1 MSAATDR
8 SARIPVL
15 LNARAGGA
23 GQREV
28 GARVQ
33 QLFADRGLV
42 ADVTW
47 LDPRRALLAEVRDA
61 VRGAC
66 LVVAGGGDGTINSV
80 ASALDGSAT
89 RLGVLPLGT
98 LNHFA
103 KDLGIPIDLED
114 AVGVIAA
121 GATRRVDVGEVNGR
135 IFLNNSSIGVYPSIV
150 QAREALQQAGHRKW
164 VALAIAAAR
173 VLRRQ
178 RRISVRMQ
186 ADGRSSTWRTPFVM
200 VGNNEYD
207 ATGLRLAG
215 RSHLDTGRLF
225 AYVAPQSRVRDLPK
239 AIALESF
246 GRLIHRGP
254 RISAQF
260 QMISAS
266 ELWIDADGPRTVRLA
281 IDGEVIAAALPLH
294 YRSRAGAL
302 HVCCPVA

>member
-225 AYVAPQSRVRDLPK
+225 AYEHEGAVKFNVPLVAPV
-239 AIALESF
+239 
-246 GRLIHRGP
+246 
-254 RISAQF
+254 
-260 QMISAS
+260 
-266 ELWIDADGPRTVRLA
+266 V
-281 IDGEVIAAALPLH
+281 
-294 YRSRAGAL
+294 
-302 HVCCPVA
+302 